1 VFNRKLTTAEPPKAV
16 SRVLSALTRI
26 KTRLFGRRRKP
37 EPTPQQPETPAK
49 QPDFGP
55 NIEDYVPS
63 NQNEAVAWLEAMTR
77 AIRDLA
83 AEMIAAGALQGVNI
97 QAAVEAERHQH
108 TEPPPYPRPSAK
120 PQPQP
125 RAGNNNHP
133 TPSPQHPNPV
143 RCRHHPIAATH
154 QPLPHPAGAYFGVSQ
169 KKLRISARA

>member
-108 TEPPPYPRPSAK
+108 TD
-120 PQPQP
+120 
-125 RAGNNNHP
+125 P
-133 TPSPQHPNPV
+133 TPSPQPPNPADAAIT
-143 RCRHHPIAATH
+143 RSRPRTSPSRTPPRPISVC
-154 QPLPHPAGAYFGVSQ
+154 LKKNCGFPHAPKHALFVPCS
-169 KKLRISARA
+169 